1 MRISDGS
8 SAVCSSDLS
17 PSNVLRRD
25 AIREAHALL
34 DRASRDL
41 LGPHNDVL
49 TVPSNTNN
57 TATVSNSFQRY
68 VRQVTSES
76 CVQEIEAMTQYSS
89 VIDMRHMRYFV
100 AVVGH
105 RSFRRAASELN
116 VSQPPLT
123 TQTQQPQDK
132 TGARLL
138 DRNRD

>member
-1 MRISDGS
+1 M
-8 SAVCSSDLS
+8 
-17 PSNVLRRD
+17 PT
-25 AIREAHALL
+25 
-34 DRASRDL
+34 ASRDL

-123 TQTQQPQDK
+123 RQITKPKDNLAALLPELNRRGAK
-132 TGARLL
+132 TPPP
-138 DRNRD
+138 

>member
-1 MRISDGS
+1 M
-8 SAVCSSDLS
+8 
-17 PSNVLRRD
+17 PT
-25 AIREAHALL
+25 
-34 DRASRDL
+34 ASRDL

-89 VIDMRHMRYFV
+89 VIDMRHMPYFV

-105 RSFRRAASELN
+105 RNFRRPPSEPY
-116 VSQPPLT
+116 VSHPPLT
-123 TQTQQPQDK
+123 PTTPQPK
-132 TGARLL
+132 KILVAPLL
-138 DRNRD
+138 DPHRRGIPLPPTPHPRNVAP